1 MAGWHHQC
9 NGHELGQTT
18 GDGEGQRDLACCSPW
33 GYKELDMTE
42 RQVYVS
48 IYLYI
53 DIHIYYHNGRK
64 LEINYK
70 KNTVKFT
77 NIWKSNNMPLI
88 NPETNENAATTF
100 QNLYYAAQVVLRG
113 KFLVIQSY
121 LRNRKNL
128 K

>member
-1 MAGWHHQC
+1 
-9 NGHELGQTT
+9 
-18 GDGEGQRDLACCSPW
+18 
-33 GYKELDMTE
+33 MTE

-100 QNLYYAAQVVLRG
+100 QNLYYSAQVVLRG